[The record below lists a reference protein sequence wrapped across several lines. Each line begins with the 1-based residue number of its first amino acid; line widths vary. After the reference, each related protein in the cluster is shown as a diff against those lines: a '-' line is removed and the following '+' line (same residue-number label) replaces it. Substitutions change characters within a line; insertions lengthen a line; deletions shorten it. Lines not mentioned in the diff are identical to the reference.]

1 MDNASSEAPGQ
12 TSPGRIMAVDD
23 SPIALKKYA
32 MTMDKAGFEYRPV
45 QDPKAALD
53 AIAEFRPN
61 VILMDQMMPDIDGF
75 ELTKMIISTPGME
88 GIKIIMVSSD
98 NKKET
103 VVKAVQGGAVDFL
116 MKPFDDDALLAKI
129 KKYLARK

>member
-1 MDNASSEAPGQ
+1 MNNASDDAPGGA
-12 TSPGRIMAVDD
+12 GRPRVMAVDD

-32 MTMDKAGFEYRPV
+32 MTLEKAGFLFRAV
-45 QDPKAALD
+45 QDPKAAMG
-53 AIAEFRPN
+53 AITEFRPD

-75 ELTKMIISTPGME
+75 ELTKMIVGSRGME

-98 NKKET
+98 NKKAT

-116 MKPFDDDALLAKI
+116 MKPFDDSALLAKI
-129 KKYLARK
+129 RQYLARK